1 MSIWTHLAV
10 LLLVV
15 TVGVC
20 VNICEKYRYPQPSL
34 ARARPLEK
42 GSGETGIPKLFW
54 LAKILLATLRL
65 YVKKRH
71 EGARL
76 VVK

>member
-1 MSIWTHLAV
+1 MQVSKTHLHD
-10 LLLVV
+10 LGKPHSLGLDL
-15 TVGVC
+15 TVYTMLNG
-20 VNICEKYRYPQPSL
+20 SL